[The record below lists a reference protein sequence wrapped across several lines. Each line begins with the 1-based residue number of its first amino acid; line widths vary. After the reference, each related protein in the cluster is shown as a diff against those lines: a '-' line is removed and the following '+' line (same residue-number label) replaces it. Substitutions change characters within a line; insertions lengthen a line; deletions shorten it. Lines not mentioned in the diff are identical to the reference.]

1 MILYVQPI
9 FGQQRLHVIY
19 QIGLGSLL
27 LLLVI
32 YRDLLFGV
40 IVSVD
45 FEIVQELAQRENKV
59 LCDFQS
65 VVVHC
70 LWDDKDGGTGTGLT

>member
-9 FGQQRLHVIY
+9 FGQQRLHVIH

-45 FEIVQELAQRENKV
+45 FEIVQELA
-59 LCDFQS
+59 
-65 VVVHC
+65 
-70 LWDDKDGGTGTGLT
+70 